1 MQGVW
6 PGLRLRLHISSTILS
21 RHAALGLGLLLQGEG
36 DDVGH
41 SVLVHLIR
49 EMKLDKVL
57 TAFYFI
63 SFKSI
68 SCNTELNYYLM

>member
-6 PGLRLRLHISSTILS
+6 PGLRLRLQVSSTILS
-21 RHAALGLGLLLQGEG
+21 RHTLRLGLFLQGEG

-57 TAFYFI
+57 TTFYFI

>member
-6 PGLRLRLHISSTILS
+6 PGLRLRLQVSSTILS
-21 RHAALGLGLLLQGEG
+21 CHAALRLGLFLQGEG

-57 TAFYFI
+57 TTFYFI

>member
-6 PGLRLRLHISSTILS
+6 PGLRLRLQVSSTILS
-21 RHAALGLGLLLQGEG
+21 RHTLSLGLLLQGEG

-49 EMKLDKVL
+49 ERKLDKVL
-57 TAFYFI
+57 TTFYFI

>member
-6 PGLRLRLHISSTILS
+6 PGLRLRLQVSSAILS
-21 RHAALGLGLLLQGEG
+21 RHAALRLGLLLQGEG

-57 TAFYFI
+57 TTFYFI

>member
-6 PGLRLRLHISSTILS
+6 PGLRLRLQVSSTILS
-21 RHAALGLGLLLQGEG
+21 RHAALSLGLLLQGEG

-57 TAFYFI
+57 TTFYFI